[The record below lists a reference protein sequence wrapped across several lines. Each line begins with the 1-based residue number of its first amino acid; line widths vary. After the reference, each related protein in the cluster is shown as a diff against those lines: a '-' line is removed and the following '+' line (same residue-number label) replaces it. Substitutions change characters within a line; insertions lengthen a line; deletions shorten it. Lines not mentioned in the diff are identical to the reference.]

1 MTYFKELANK
11 TQDQTPM
18 VSLKNI
24 YKTYVQGKN
33 PIPVLKGVELSVHR
47 GEMVAIMGSSGSGK
61 STLLNIIGLL
71 DDYDQGEYLLAGK
84 FMGKMNETQAAAMR
98 NQHLGFIFQSFHLIP
113 FKTAQENVALPLFF
127 QKMARKK
134 RNQKALE
141 YLEML
146 GMAQWAAHLP
156 NELSGGQKQ
165 RVAIARAMITNPDVI
180 LADEPTGSLDNDTSL
195 EVMKLFKEINAKGIT
210 ILVITHEKEIAAM
223 AHRILYL
230 HDGKI
235 DLRKSGS

>member
-1 MTYFKELANK
+1 MLNK
-11 TQDQTPM
+11 ILDPEIIL
-18 VSLKNI
+18 SLKNI
-24 YKTYVQGKN
+24 HKTYIQGKN
-33 PIPVLKGVELSVHR
+33 PIAVLKGVDLSVKK

-84 FMGKMNETQAAAMR
+84 FMGKMNETRSAALR
-98 NQHLGFIFQSFHLIP
+98 NRHLGFIFQSFHLIP

-127 QKMARKK
+127 QKVSRKK
-134 RNQKALE
+134 RNQKAME

-165 RVAIARAMITNPDVI
+165 RVAIARAMITDPTVI
-180 LADEPTGSLDNDTSL
+180 LADEPTGALDSDTSL
-195 EVMKLFKEINAKGIT
+195 EVMKIFKQINAKGIT
-210 ILVITHEKEIAAM
+210 LLIITHEKDIAAM
-223 AHRILYL
+223 TDRILYL
-230 HDGKI
+230 HDGVIQK
-235 DLRKSGS
+235 